1 MRHLFRSIRSR
12 NIYLVPVSLLAIA
25 GALLLALLYYPTSAV
40 IPTVQTDHPARAVEE
55 RWRAHADAMFAA
67 LLLDALRQVQI
78 ERQTQG
84 QTLMYRFEL
93 DSSSQE
99 QSVTLLT
106 PANGGTLIKL

>member
-12 NIYLVPVSLLAIA
+12 KIYLVPASLLVVT

-40 IPTVQTDHPARAVEE
+40 TPTVQIDHPARAMEE
-55 RWRAHADAMFAA
+55 RWHADAMFAA
-67 LLLDALRQVQI
+67 MLLDALRQIQS

-93 DSSSQE
+93 DPFSRE
-99 QSVTLLT
+99 QPVTRLT
-106 PANGGTLIKL
+106 PVNGVRLIKL

>member
-1 MRHLFRSIRSR
+1 
-12 NIYLVPVSLLAIA
+12 
-25 GALLLALLYYPTSAV
+25 
-40 IPTVQTDHPARAVEE
+40 
-55 RWRAHADAMFAA
+55 MFAA

-78 ERQTQG
+78 ERQIQG

-99 QSVTLLT
+99 QSVTRLT

>member
-12 NIYLVPVSLLAIA
+12 KIYLVPASLLAIA
-25 GALLLALLYYPTSAV
+25 G
-40 IPTVQTDHPARAVEE
+40 
-55 RWRAHADAMFAA
+55 A

-93 DSSSQE
+93 DPSSQE
-99 QSVTLLT
+99 QPVTRLT
-106 PANGGTLIKL
+106 PANGDTLIKL